1 MIRSKR
7 LHLTQL
13 DSWLLSVPLPVS
25 ISKYKLRLW
34 REERGPLVAPFKDE
48 VVAYFDE
55 FFEDAR
61 SSLREGFEDDLCS
74 YNDPASD
81 PAANFPRLLHR
92 VTQQG
97 YLGETLGA
105 LAVEHW
111 GAEGYTD
118 WQVPAMLFRFHTVEL
133 QHLAS
138 INERIVNGLPFNQ
151 DEEAEMRPG
160 RTGDDALAFRMND
173 AGMITD
179 VLVIEAKC
187 VRMNSNTTIAEAH
200 AKLSTSLLQNCGIRE
215 LISILNKY
223 KTDEAKRW
231 RAALL
236 DLWRSGHTSVDRYDC
251 ISYAVG
257 AQPKRPV
264 TRESWM
270 DPNTR
275 HPEYKLKNPLI
286 GLEFQIPDL
295 DGMVDI
301 IYRGK

>member
-7 LHLTQL
+7 LQL
-13 DSWLLSVPLPVS
+13 PQLNTWLVNIPLPGGNS
-25 ISKYKLRLW
+25 QYTLRAW
-34 REERGPLVAPFKDE
+34 KEERKSLAAPFKDE

-55 FFEDAR
+55 AFEDAR
-61 SSLREGFEDDLCS
+61 RSLREGFEDDLCS
-74 YNDPASD
+74 FNDPATD

-97 YLGETLGA
+97 YLGEALGA

-111 GAEGYTD
+111 GAAGHTD

-138 INERIVNGLPFNQ
+138 INERIVRGLPFNQ
-151 DEEAEMRPG
+151 DETAGIRPG

-173 AGMITD
+173 AGVITD

-187 VRMNSNTTIAEAH
+187 VGANSNQTITEAH
-200 AKLSTSLLQNCGIRE
+200 EKLSTALLRNSGFQE
-215 LISILNKY
+215 LINILDKY
-223 KTDEAKRW
+223 STDEARKW

-236 DLWRSGHTSVDRYDC
+236 DLWRSGHTTAGRYDC
-251 ISYAVG
+251 VSYAVG
-257 AQPKRPV
+257 AQPKQPK
-264 TRESWM
+264 TRTSWM
-270 DPNTR
+270 DPGTR
-275 HPEYKLKNPLI
+275 HAAYKLAHPLV

-295 DGMVDI
+295 KGVIDI